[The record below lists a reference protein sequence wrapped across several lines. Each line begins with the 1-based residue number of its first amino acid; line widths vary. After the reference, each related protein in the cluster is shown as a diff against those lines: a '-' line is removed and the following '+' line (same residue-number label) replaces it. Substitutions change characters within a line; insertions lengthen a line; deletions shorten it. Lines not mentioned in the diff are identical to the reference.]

1 MSSPMTS
8 ADLAFTLERHVQMRT
23 NWRVR
28 NLAIEVADDR
38 AVLRGQATTNFTRL
52 LAQRT
57 VQDFLPNV
65 RLENALAVENGVEFL
80 LGLPT
85 N

>member
-1 MSSPMTS
+1 MNSIPPH
-8 ADLAFTLERHVQMRT
+8 LPFELERHVQVRT

-28 NLAIEVADDR
+28 NLAIELDSGR
-38 AVLRGQATTNFTRL
+38 AVLRGQATTNFTRQ
-52 LAQRT
+52 LAQHA

-65 RLENALAVENGVEFL
+65 RLENAIAVDNTIEFL
-80 LGLPT
+80 LGLPL

>member
-1 MSSPMTS
+1 MNGPHSPH
-8 ADLAFTLERHVQMRT
+8 LVFELERHVQVRT
-23 NWRVR
+23 NWRIR
-28 NLAIEVADDR
+28 NLAIEVGPDR

-52 LAQRT
+52 LAQHA
-57 VQDFLPNV
+57 VQDLLPGV
-65 RLENALAVENGVEFL
+65 RLENALAVENSVEFL

>member
-1 MSSPMTS
+1 MPSPMSS
-8 ADLAFTLERHVQMRT
+8 DFAFALERHVQMRT

-28 NLAIEVADDR
+28 NLAIEVGHDR
-38 AVLRGQATTNFTRL
+38 AVLRGQATTNFTRQ
-52 LAQRT
+52 LAQHA

-65 RLENALAVENGVEFL
+65 RLENAIAVENSVEFL
-80 LGLPT
+80 LGLPL

>member
-1 MSSPMTS
+1 MNRPSSP
-8 ADLAFTLERHVQMRT
+8 DLYFDLERHVQVRT

-28 NLAIEVADDR
+28 NLAIELATDR
-38 AVLRGQATTNFTRL
+38 AVLRGEATTNFTRQ
-52 LAQRT
+52 LAQHA

-65 RLENALAVENGVEFL
+65 RLENAIAVDNSVEFI
-80 LGLPT
+80 LGLPL